1 MKNLW
6 RRSRTTPKVDPQ
18 ELNQQ
23 SAEIL
28 DKLEKDGPRMR
39 AIAAFLENRRDQNG
53 FGTDFEY
60 TLRPRRA
67 S

>member
-1 MKNLW
+1 MMKRLW
-6 RRSRTTPKVDPQ
+6 GRKTPQVDPQ

-23 SAEIL
+23 SEEIL
-28 DKLEKDGPRMR
+28 AKLEKDGPRMN
-39 AIAAFLENRRDQNG
+39 AVANFLENRRYQNG